1 MHNSVL
7 LVDDDTSL
15 LRLLSIRLEAEGY
28 LLMLA
33 NDLETSLTELM
44 VFDALDIQ
52 SGPRCRARLPVR
64 IPAGFHGTWVGT
76 D

>member
-1 MHNSVL
+1 MFGEPVFAPRSMNAA
-7 LVDDDTSL
+7 
-15 LRLLSIRLEAEGY
+15 EAEGY

-52 SGPRCRARLPVR
+52 SGPRCRANLPVR